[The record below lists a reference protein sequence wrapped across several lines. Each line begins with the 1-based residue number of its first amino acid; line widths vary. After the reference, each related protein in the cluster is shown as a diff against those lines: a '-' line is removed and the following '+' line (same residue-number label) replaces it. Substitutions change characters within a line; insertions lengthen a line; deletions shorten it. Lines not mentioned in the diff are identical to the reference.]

1 MDIPGLQAFLA
12 VAEGGSFSRA
22 AEQLF
27 LTQPAIT
34 RRVQLLEDE
43 VGARLFDRIG
53 RQVQLTEAGKT
64 LLPRA
69 RHILAQVRESLQ
81 ELQDLTGEIRGTL
94 RLLTS
99 HHIGLHRLPRVLKH
113 YKQRNPQVRL
123 QIGFFNSRETHERIL
138 AGDGDLGVTTLEAG
152 DAALQHHDVWLDELL
167 VVVAPEHPLARRKS
181 PGLRDLAEYP
191 AILPDA
197 RFTTGRI
204 VRELF
209 AERGIP
215 LQLDQD
221 LGTEYLETIKA
232 LVSIGESWSVLPRT
246 MLDERFLI
254 PLPVR
259 GVQLQRRLVCI
270 HHRDRS
276 MHRAARAFLDL
287 LLEHRD
293 GPPAP
298 GTADT

>member
-12 VAEGGSFSRA
+12 VADAGSFSRA
-22 AEQLF
+22 AERLF
-27 LTQPAIT
+27 VTQPAVT

-53 RQVQLTEAGKT
+53 RQVQLTEAGAT

-69 RHILAQVRESLQ
+69 RHILAQVAESLQ
-81 ELQDLTGEIRGTL
+81 ELQDLSGETRGTL

-99 HHIGLHRLPRVLKH
+99 HHIGLHRLPRVLRA
-113 YKQRNPQVRL
+113 YKQRFPGVRL

-138 AGDGDLGVTTLEAG
+138 AGDGDLGVTTLEEEG
-152 DAALQHHDVWLDELL
+152 DPLLQHHDIWLDPLQ
-167 VVVAPEHPLARRKS
+167 VVVAPGHPLTRRKA
-181 PGLRDLAEYP
+181 PGLRDLAQYP

-209 AERGIP
+209 EARDIP
-215 LQLDQD
+215 LQLDPD

-246 MLDERFLI
+246 MLDDRFLF
-254 PLPVR
+254 PLQVR
-259 GVQLQRRLVCI
+259 GVELARRLVCI

-287 LLEHRD
+287 LLEHRE
-293 GPPAP
+293 PSP
-298 GTADT
+298 